1 MRILLTLGF
10 GVILTVPSQGGII
23 FSTLGTATAELSAD
37 DGFEVGAGF
46 TMPAGASYDLTSATV
61 GLGTVGIRS
70 ISGVNIN
77 IQLFGSD
84 SGGNPVGPA
93 LVTFTHPADFGGVSI
108 TEMDLTVTPLA
119 SFVLQPST
127 TYWLVLG
134 DSVDNGALAFAFS
147 AAVPTG
153 IASSAGTR
161 QQQNVDPPQTVFPGT
176 AVYQIDATQVT
187 SAVPEPSTVGLSA
200 LGLFALLYLKRR
212 FA

>member
-10 GVILTVPSQGGII
+10 GVILTVPSQGGTII
-23 FSTLGTATAELSAD
+23 STLGTGTGEIGAD

-46 TMPAGASYDLTSATV
+46 TMPAGASYDLTSARV
-61 GLGTVGIRS
+61 GLGTIGNRS
-70 ISGVNIN
+70 ISGNNIN

-84 SGGNPVGPA
+84 GAGNPVGPA
-93 LVTFTHPADFGGVSI
+93 LVTFTHPADFSGSNIV
-108 TEMDLTVTPLA
+108 EMDLTVTPLA

-134 DSVDNGALAFAFS
+134 DSVDNGALGWAFS

-153 IASSAGTR
+153 IATSTGIR
-161 QQQNVDPPQTVFPGT
+161 QQQNVDPPQIGVGGT
-176 AVYQIDATQVT
+176 TIYQIDATQVT
-187 SAVPEPSTVGLSA
+187 SAVPEPSTVGVSA